1 MDRPADFAG
10 PEQLTHG
17 LLFNCEAMEVL
28 AKRFLQLVQEDRQK
42 VQHRVE
48 KTGPGQVSVQ

>member
-1 MDRPADFAG
+1 M
-10 PEQLTHG
+10 HG